1 MSATT
6 AASIAGQTFYHVAGP
21 HYQSGDPLLCWDT
34 LIESG
39 IVTDED
45 WHWDGDAEIGYDGW
59 AVCVFESRT
68 EAEEFAADYKFAC
81 TLLTITVP
89 TDYDPSDRFFP
100 RTDRVSEG
108 YRCFVGHIPAEWIS

>member
-6 AASIAGQTFYHVAGP
+6 LTTVAGHTFYHVAGP
-21 HYQSGDPLLCWDT
+21 RYQPGDNLCCWDI
-34 LIESG
+34 LIEQG

-59 AVCVFESRT
+59 AVCVFEDRA
-68 EAEEFAADYKFAC
+68 EAEEFAANYGFAC

-89 TDYDPSDRFFP
+89 TDYDPSDRYFP
-100 RTDRVSEG
+100 STDRVSEG